1 VSTRI
6 LAWSSNLFDRLEAR
20 WETLATQRRVAA
32 GLTIVFLAGMAI
44 IEAKRRGWLPAALS
58 DSLPD
63 KHFDAILWAF
73 TLLLL
78 AEVVS
83 LVFALAKSVATAVG
97 KQLEIMSLILVRQ
110 SFKELTKFSEP
121 IEWSDTV
128 RDQVLYILSD
138 AFGALAIFA
147 ILVLYTRMQRHQP
160 ISSDEAER
168 TSFIASKKL
177 TALFLLASLVVI
189 GLNVVWSWHQGQID
203 GSLFTALSED
213 YFEIF
218 YTLLIFA
225 DVLMVLI
232 SMRYSIA
239 YPVVFRYFGFAV
251 ATVLIRLALTA
262 PRFIDAGLGITAA
275 LFAVGLTWIYN
286 IACEQIRPG
295 PAQPNEESAAV
306 K

>member
-1 VSTRI
+1 MPTVLLTR
-6 LAWSSNLFDRLEAR
+6 SSQIFDRLESR
-20 WETLATQRRVAA
+20 WETLATQRRVATA
-32 GLTIVFLAGMAI
+32 LTFIFVLGMLI
-44 IEAKRRGWLPAALS
+44 IEFNRRGWLPAGLS
-58 DSLPD
+58 EHVPLM
-63 KHFDAILWAF
+63 HFDAILWAF

-83 LVFALAKSVATAVG
+83 LIFALAKSVATAVG

-110 SFKELTKFSEP
+110 SFKELTTFSEP

-128 RDQVLYILSD
+128 QEQVLYILSD
-138 AFGALAIFA
+138 AFGALIIFA
-147 ILVLYTRMQRHQP
+147 ILVFYTRIQRHHP
-160 ISSDEAER
+160 ISSDADDR
-168 TSFIASKKL
+168 SSFVAAKKIV
-177 TALFLLASLVVI
+177 ALLLLASLVII
-189 GLNVVWSWHQGQID
+189 GIHVVAGWSEGRIES
-203 GSLFTALSED
+203 SLFNAFSQE

-225 DVLMVLI
+225 DVLVVLV

-275 LFAVGLTWIYN
+275 LFAIGLTWVYN
-286 IACEQIRPG
+286 L
-295 PAQPNEESAAV
+295 AV
-306 K
+306 KVSLDDGEAG

>member
-1 VSTRI
+1 MPGRVLVR
-6 LAWSSNLFDRLEAR
+6 SSQIFDTLESR
-20 WETLATQRRVAA
+20 WETLATQRWVAT
-32 GLTIVFLAGMAI
+32 GLTLVFFIGMVA
-44 IEAKRRGWLPAALS
+44 IEANRRGWFPAGLS
-58 DSLPD
+58 DHLPD

-78 AEVVS
+78 AEVIS
-83 LVFALAKSVATAVG
+83 LIFALAKSVATAVG

-121 IEWSDTV
+121 IEWSETV
-128 RDQVLYILSD
+128 LDQVLYILSD

-147 ILVLYTRMQRHQP
+147 ILVVYARLQRHQP
-160 ISSDEAER
+160 ISSNAEELS
-168 TSFIASKKL
+168 SFVAAKKTIAL
-177 TALFLLASLVVI
+177 VLLASLVVI
-189 GLNVVWSWHQGQID
+189 GVHVASSWSEGAIA
-203 GSLFTALSED
+203 GTLFNAFSHD

-225 DVLMVLI
+225 DVLIVLI

-251 ATVLIRLALTA
+251 STVLIRLALTA

-275 LFAVGLTWIYN
+275 IFAVSLTWIYN
-286 IACEQIRPG
+286 Q
-295 PAQPNEESAAV
+295 SAASSEEDQTA
-306 K
+306 

>member
-1 VSTRI
+1 MSRGFERAVVSR
-6 LAWSSNLFDRLEAR
+6 SSLLFDRLEAR
-20 WETLATQRRVAA
+20 WDTLATQRRVATL
-32 GLTIVFLAGMAI
+32 LTLVFLAGMLI
-44 IEAKRRGWLPAALS
+44 IELRRQGWLPESLAVH
-58 DSLPD
+58 LPD

-78 AEVVS
+78 AEVIS
-83 LVFALAKSVATAVG
+83 LIFALAKSVATAVG

-128 RDQVLYILSD
+128 QDQVVFILSD

-147 ILVLYTRMQRHQP
+147 ILVVYARLQRHQP
-160 ISSDEAER
+160 IGRDAAER

-177 TALFLLASLVVI
+177 IALALLASLALIAVH
-189 GLNVVWSWHQGQID
+189 VVWSWWTGTHTD
-203 GSLFTALSED
+203 SLFNVLSND
-213 YFEIF
+213 FFEIF

-225 DVLMVLI
+225 DVLIVLI
-232 SMRYSIA
+232 SLRSSIT

-275 LFAVGLTWIYN
+275 LFALALTWLYN
-286 IACEQIRPG
+286 HAA
-295 PAQPNEESAAV
+295 PALEKSPEL
-306 K
+306 

>member
-1 VSTRI
+1 MRI
-6 LAWSSNLFDRLEAR
+6 LGRSSRVFDRLEAR
-20 WETLATQRRVAA
+20 WNTLATQRWVAA
-32 GLTIVFLAGMAI
+32 MLTIVFLAGMLI
-44 IEAKRRGWLPAALS
+44 IEANRRGWLPAAVAEHV
-58 DSLPD
+58 PH

-121 IEWSDTV
+121 IEWNDTV

-147 ILVLYTRMQRHQP
+147 VLVLYTKLQRHQP
-160 ISSDEAER
+160 ITHDEAER
-168 TSFIASKKL
+168 TSFVAAKKL
-177 TALFLLASLVVI
+177 TALALLGSLVVI
-189 GLNVVWSWHQGQID
+189 AAHVMWVWSLGTVEPPVFH
-203 GSLFTALSED
+203 ALSD
-213 YFEIF
+213 LFFEIF

-225 DVLMVLI
+225 DVLIVLI

-239 YPVVFRYFGFAV
+239 YPIVFRYFGFAV

-275 LFAVGLTWIYN
+275 VFAVGLTWVFN
-286 IACEQIRPG
+286 L
-295 PAQPNEESAAV
+295 AATSEASPSG
-306 K
+306 

>member
-1 VSTRI
+1 MARSV
-6 LAWSSNLFDRLEAR
+6 LARSSVIFDRLESR
-20 WETLATQRRVAA
+20 WETLATQKWVASV
-32 GLTIVFLAGMAI
+32 LTLVFLTGVGL
-44 IEAKRRGWLPAALS
+44 IECSRRGWLPES
-58 DSLPD
+58 ISGQLPD

-83 LVFALAKSVATAVG
+83 LIFALAKSVATAVG

-121 IEWSDTV
+121 IEWTDTV

-138 AFGALAIFA
+138 AFGALTIFA
-147 ILVLYTRMQRHQP
+147 ILVVYSRLQRHQP
-160 ISSDEAER
+160 ISSDADER
-168 TSFIASKKL
+168 SSFVAAKKL
-177 TALFLLASLVVI
+177 IAVVLLGSLVAI
-189 GLNVVWSWHQGQID
+189 GAQVVLDWSN
-203 GSLFTALSED
+203 GSTTGTLFNAFSHD
-213 YFEIF
+213 FFVIF

-225 DVLMVLI
+225 DVLIVLI

-262 PRFIDAGLGITAA
+262 PRLIDAGLGITAA
-275 LFAVGLTWIYN
+275 VFAVALTWVYN
-286 IACEQIRPG
+286 RAAEADI
-295 PAQPNEESAAV
+295 EERAV
-306 K
+306 DDA